1 MAQMDDCNLVKVSR
15 DFMRAPD
22 RGRVVAHA
30 YRDDAVIAICR
41 QKRTHGGAMALVL
54 APSTG
59 APPRGIRAAPN
70 PPETVLRRLHGR
82 SGGGAA
88 PPHGGVLASAYL
100 GLVAQSVGAID
111 PDVLCETFAFLVEFH
126 VFRELLTVLSVCD
139 ERSVGNF
146 FPAGY

>member
-1 MAQMDDCNLVKVSR
+1 
-15 DFMRAPD
+15 MRAPD

-41 QKRTHGGAMALVL
+41 QKRTHGGATALVL

-70 PPETVLRRLHGR
+70 PPETVLRRLQGR
-82 SGGGAA
+82 SGGGRNV
-88 PPHGGVLASAYL
+88 GVLASAYL

-146 FPAGY
+146 FPAGYSHW